1 MNVRKKEFLPMNRYA
16 LVITLLIPN
25 LIHSMELAEP
35 KYVTSENIITHRKL
49 VHALCSSTYLMLA
62 EFKPQLQSV
71 NALVNVI
78 DQMNSLKLAQPP
90 IRETEIGFFI
100 LKKNPTLTFVE
111 SLKKSFSCTP
121 DPAVASVFFSRLA
134 AYNDDIG
141 KKALVSPNAIQA
153 SNYLKAQNIERIVAK
168 NADRGIVI
176 PQQIIDEMTIPA
188 PGSVGVSEFLQ
199 LMHDIANIIKDSPED
214 TLLSAE
220 SIYHNELNGKA
231 PMVSQ

>member
-1 MNVRKKEFLPMNRYA
+1 MNRYA
-16 LVITLLIPN
+16 LVITLLISN
-25 LIHSMELAEP
+25 LTYSMELAEP
-35 KYVTSENIITHRKL
+35 KYVMSENIITHRKH

-62 EFKPQLQSV
+62 DFKPQLQSV
-71 NALVNVI
+71 SALVNVI

-111 SLKKSFSCTP
+111 SLKKPFSVIP
-121 DPAVASVFFSRLA
+121 NPAAASIFFSRLA
-134 AYNDDIG
+134 AYNDEIG
-141 KKALVSPNAIQA
+141 KKAFVSPNAIQA
-153 SNYLKAQNIERIVAK
+153 SNYLKAQNIDRIVAK
-168 NADRGIVI
+168 NAERGIII
-176 PQQIIDEMTIPA
+176 PQQIIDEMIIPA

-199 LMHDIANIIKDSPED
+199 LMHDIADIIKDNPED

-231 PMVSQ
+231 SAISQ